1 MSWFDQ
7 KFEYRIEEGDL
18 RYAPSKIEAVRRD
31 GGDFDD
37 LYLQNLK
44 VHLRTS
50 AFPPSIFNLYLE
62 TDEFR
67 RFVRIYI
74 DSVQSGHA
82 KKKVEQ
88 IRQWSV
94 ISKDE
99 IQSRISNAK

>member
-18 RYAPSKIEAVRRD
+18 RYEPSKIEGVRKD

-44 VHLRTS
+44 AHLRAS
-50 AFPPSIFNLYLE
+50 VFLPSIFNLYFE
-62 TDEFR
+62 TDELR

-74 DSVQSGHA
+74 DSA
-82 KKKVEQ
+82 KWPREKKGKADPTVV
-88 IRQWSV
+88 RYS
-94 ISKDE
+94 
-99 IQSRISNAK
+99 